1 MGCLG
6 LQKGLSKEE
15 NLELGF
21 ELGSERRFRR
31 LTGSEFQTNGAIKL
45 KEHSP
50 KNVKLHSG
58 IFRSFLFEDW
68 NMCLAGNLNEA
79 DVAIASDTAYICL

>member
-21 ELGSERRFRR
+21 ELGRERRFRR

-45 KEHSP
+45 KEQSP
-50 KNVKLHSG
+50 KNVKLH
-58 IFRSFLFEDW
+58 
-68 NMCLAGNLNEA
+68 
-79 DVAIASDTAYICL
+79 